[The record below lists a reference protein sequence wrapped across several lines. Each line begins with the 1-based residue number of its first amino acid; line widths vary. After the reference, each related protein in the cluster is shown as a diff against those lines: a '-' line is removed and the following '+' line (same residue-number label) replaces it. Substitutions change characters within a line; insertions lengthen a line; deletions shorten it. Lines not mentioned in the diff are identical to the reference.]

1 MEREKSWDIIS
12 SLGNYMREKWKIVSQ
27 KYKVDIH
34 ICGLPSISTFS
45 FKHMDAL
52 KFKTFLTQEFLKKG
66 FLANTSF
73 YASTAHNKN
82 IIDNYSEVLEEV
94 FFKLEKCI
102 NGELKIDNLLDGEVS
117 HNGFKR
123 LN

>member
-1 MEREKSWDIIS
+1 
-12 SLGNYMREKWKIVSQ
+12 
-27 KYKVDIH
+27 
-34 ICGLPSISTFS
+34 
-45 FKHMDAL
+45 MDAL
-52 KFKTFLTQEFLKKG
+52 KFITFLTQVFLKIG
-66 FLANTSF
+66 YLASTSF

>member
-1 MEREKSWDIIS
+1 MENCLTKVQSRHS
-12 SLGNYMREKWKIVSQ
+12 YMWFTLD
-27 KYKVDIH
+27 KY
-34 ICGLPSISTFS
+34 FS

-94 FFKLEKCI
+94 FKLEKCI